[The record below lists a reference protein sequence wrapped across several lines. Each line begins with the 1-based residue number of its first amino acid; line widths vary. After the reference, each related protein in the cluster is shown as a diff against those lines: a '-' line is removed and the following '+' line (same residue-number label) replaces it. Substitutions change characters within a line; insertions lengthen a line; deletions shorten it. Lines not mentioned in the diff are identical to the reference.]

1 MPYRLKANCVQ
12 VKRKGGWEDLKCH
25 GSHAEAMAHLGA
37 LMANVD
43 EAKSADPESVE
54 LKPFSVEKLDEDQR
68 LVFGWAYVAE
78 ANGVDVVDHSGDVV
92 GQAALEDL
100 ELAFY
105 DYVLDSREADDMH
118 TQLEGVG
125 KLVECVVLTPAK
137 AAAMGI
143 ETKRFGAWVG
153 FKVADDAAWA
163 KVKRGERRMFSIRGA
178 GTREEMA
185 DA

>member
-1 MPYRLKANCVQ
+1 MQ
-12 VKRKGGWEDLKCH
+12 VKRKGGWEDIKCH
-25 GSHAEAMAHLGA
+25 ASHAEAMAHLGA
-37 LMANVD
+37 LMTNVGE
-43 EAKSADPESVE
+43 EAEKSADVE
-54 LKPFSVEKLDEDQR
+54 LRPFAIEKLDEDQR

-78 ANGVDVVDHSGDVV
+78 VDGVDVVDHSGDVV

-137 AAAMGI
+137 AEAMGI
-143 ETKRFGAWVG
+143 TTTRFGAWVG
-153 FKVADDAAWA
+153 FKVQDDEAWA
-163 KVKRGERRMFSIRGA
+163 KVKRGDRRMFSIRGA
-178 GTREEMA
+178 GTREEMG

>member
-12 VKRKGGWEDLKCH
+12 VRRNGDWEDLKCH
-25 GSHAEAMAHLGA
+25 GSHAGAMAHLGA
-37 LMANVD
+37 LMTNVD
-43 EAKSADPESVE
+43 EAEKAAEDLE
-54 LKPFSVEKLDEDQR
+54 LAPFAIEKLDEDRR

-78 ANGVDVVDHSGDVV
+78 ADGVDVVDNSGDVV

-105 DYVLDSREADDMH
+105 DYVLNSREADDMH

-125 KLVECVVLTPAK
+125 KLVECLVLTPAK
-137 AAAMGI
+137 AEAMGI
-143 ETKRFGAWVG
+143 TTKRFGAWVG
-153 FKVADDAAWA
+153 FKIEDEEAWQ

>member
-25 GSHAEAMAHLGA
+25 PSHAEAMAHLGA
-37 LMANVD
+37 LMTNVD
-43 EAKSADPESVE
+43 EAKSADVE
-54 LKPFSVEKLDEDQR
+54 LRAFAIEKLDEDQR

-78 ANGVDVVDHSGDVV
+78 ADGVDVVDHSGDVV

-118 TQLEGVG
+118 VQLEGVG

-137 AAAMGI
+137 AEAMGVT
-143 ETKRFGAWVG
+143 TKRFGAWVG
-153 FKVADDAAWA
+153 FKVQDAEAWA

-178 GTREEMA
+178 GTREEID